1 MKTIKIIVALV
12 TFFGFTNSVRAQV
25 EGQEDKIKLRAAEKV
40 SQMNHYIANMADQSQ
55 DMKYRN
61 RRKEKALNL
70 FVGKGY
76 KYIENGVEK
85 DGVKMQVTSKNRKK
99 VGEPLMRKYFDHLV
113 GTQLDRMYDN
123 VKIEATEVAD
133 IKVSELRKLD
143 DNLWECT
150 CQYDQAFEGWRDGRP
165 VYRDITTKRIK
176 CYVLAE
182 LVEGETGDEWE
193 FIILLGDVY
202 AIKTV

>member
-1 MKTIKIIVALV
+1 MKTKVFIAILAI
-12 TFFGFTNSVRAQV
+12 FGLTSSVCAQV

-40 SQMNHYIANMADQSQ
+40 GQMNDYIKNMADQTK
-55 DMKYRN
+55 DMDYRN
-61 RRKEKALNL
+61 RRKVKALNL

-76 KYIENGVEK
+76 EYIEDGVKK
-85 DGVKMQVTSKNRKK
+85 DGVQMQVTSKKRKK
-99 VGEPLMRKYFDHLV
+99 VGQPLMRDYFNHLV
-113 GTQLDRMYDN
+113 GTKLDRLYDN

-150 CQYDQAFEGWRDGRP
+150 CEYDQAFEGWRDGRP